1 MYHIYTQTQ
10 AEMSSCVWIVHVI
23 SANCWACAALA
34 ARPKN
39 WGGSAAAAGGR
50 ALLLAN
56 EVPRYGH
63 THQSPAANL
72 CGDTCTVYS
81 VDRLAIATR
90 EGRLG
95 DQRF

>member
-1 MYHIYTQTQ
+1 MMCISVNIMYHRYTYIQ

-34 ARPKN
+34 ALAKN

-63 THQSPAANL
+63 TVASHQPLTSARIRVL
-72 CGDTCTVYS
+72 YIV
-81 VDRLAIATR
+81 
-90 EGRLG
+90 
-95 DQRF
+95 

>member
-1 MYHIYTQTQ
+1 M
-10 AEMSSCVWIVHVI
+10 HVI

-34 ARPKN
+34 ALAKN

-50 ALLLAN
+50 VLLLAN

-63 THQSPAANL
+63 TVASHQPLTSAGIRVL
-72 CGDTCTVYS
+72 YYS

>member
-1 MYHIYTQTQ
+1 M
-10 AEMSSCVWIVHVI
+10 HVI
-23 SANCWACAALA
+23 SANCRACAALA
-34 ARPKN
+34 ALAKN
-39 WGGSAAAAGGR
+39 WGGAAAAAGGR

-56 EVPRYGH
+56 EVPRYGR
-63 THQSPAANL
+63 QSPVANL